1 MTNYIPLRIG
11 DGASVNTLNINI
23 YKYKFDIQQI
33 KSEYVSLNS
42 LSTSDLTS
50 FLAQPSPARE
60 SASATRPTWPAEALT
75 PAQIDVTFHLK
86 S

>member
-50 FLAQPSPARE
+50 FLA
-60 SASATRPTWPAEALT
+60 
-75 PAQIDVTFHLK
+75 
-86 S
+86 